1 MAGLRFPL
9 STLYVLPRGYPH
21 MTRGHNGAASPFM
34 WGSFIPFSMPVYPG
48 AFIAVG
54 MPVAR
59 HPPHRSVREE
69 LSHTAP
75 TLG

>member
-1 MAGLRFPL
+1 
-9 STLYVLPRGYPH
+9 
-21 MTRGHNGAASPFM
+21 M
-34 WGSFIPFSMPVYPG
+34 WGSFIPYSMPVYPG

-75 TLG
+75 TLGC